1 MKNSNLIE
9 DLKRREA
16 TDRSKARANYRH
28 LVEACAEG
36 RAPNA
41 TEAAEILSN
50 AGHNA
55 EEFSRHV
62 ELARA
67 VNAQRERVASIRG
80 NGPGLRTQLTVAVE
94 ARQQF
99 EAEKARALAE
109 FERLEREASERV
121 SSLRRK
127 IDHESRAASEL
138 ARLEGDLAKQLG
150 EPVSEPSP
158 VPEARASFT
167 HTPAPEGAPDHR
179 THQPILGRD
188 GKVRWE
194 PIPGM

>member
-1 MKNSNLIE
+1 MKNIIE

-16 TDRSKARANYRH
+16 SDRTKARTNYRK
-28 LVEACAEG
+28 LVEAVAEG

-50 AGHNA
+50 AGHSA
-55 EEFSRHV
+55 DEFAQHV
-62 ELARA
+62 ELART
-67 VNAQRERVASIRG
+67 VNAQRARVADLRG
-80 NGPGLRTQLTVAVE
+80 SGPGLRTQLAEAVE

-99 EAEKARALAE
+99 EAEKARVLAD
-109 FERLEREASERV
+109 LERREKETHERV
-121 SSLRRK
+121 SHQRRT
-127 IDHESRAASEL
+127 IDRESRAASEL

-150 EPVSEPSP
+150 EPPVSEPAA
-158 VPEARASFT
+158 VPEPKASFM
-167 HTPAPEGAPDHR
+167 HKPAPEGAPDSR
-179 THQPILGRD
+179 THTPILGAD

>member
-1 MKNSNLIE
+1 MSIIDQLKN
-9 DLKRREA
+9 REA
-16 TDRSKARANYRH
+16 SDRSQARTNYRK
-28 LVEACAEG
+28 LVEAVAEG

-50 AGHNA
+50 AGHSA
-55 EEFSRHV
+55 DEFARHV
-62 ELARA
+62 ELART

-80 NGPGLRTQLTVAVE
+80 SGPGLRAQHTEAVE
-94 ARQQF
+94 ARRQF

-109 FERLEREASERV
+109 FERREKDVNEQV

-127 IDHESRAASEL
+127 IDHEFRAASEL

-150 EPVSEPSP
+150 EAVSEPSA
-158 VPEARASFT
+158 VPEPKASFS

-188 GKVRWE
+188 GIRWE
-194 PIPGM
+194 PIPGL